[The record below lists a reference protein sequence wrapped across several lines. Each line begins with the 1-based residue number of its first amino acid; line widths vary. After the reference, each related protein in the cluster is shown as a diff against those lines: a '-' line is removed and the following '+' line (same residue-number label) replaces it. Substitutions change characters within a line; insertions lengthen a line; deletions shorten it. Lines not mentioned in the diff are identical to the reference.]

1 MTEALVAIRNAVKV
15 HLEKLEAGDGILVA
29 VSGGADSL
37 ALAYALQK
45 EAPTLAISLSAI
57 TIDHQLQEN
66 SGAQA
71 EQVAEQLK
79 EMGYGKVFI
88 EKVVVVATGGIEAGA
103 RDARYKALSACAE
116 KERVRKVFLGH
127 TLDDQAETVLL
138 GLARGSGARSL
149 SGMASE
155 NGIYSR
161 PFLHLTRSEIEK
173 ACKSANLIYWDDPQ
187 NFDSEFSRVRVRHEV
202 LPLLEEKLG
211 PGISKALARSA
222 DLLRDDADALDAM
235 AELAMSNFDLSDLDC
250 QHLHQLPRALRT
262 RILKSAIYAAGAP
275 VGSIRADHVAVVEA
289 LVTNW
294 RGQGALNLPGGV
306 KVERISGRLS
316 LLALQP

>member
-1 MTEALVAIRNAVKV
+1 
-15 HLEKLEAGDGILVA
+15 
-29 VSGGADSL
+29 
-37 ALAYALQK
+37 
-45 EAPTLAISLSAI
+45 
-57 TIDHQLQEN
+57 
-66 SGAQA
+66 
-71 EQVAEQLK
+71 
-79 EMGYGKVFI
+79 MGYGKVFI

-155 NGIYSR
+155 SGIYSR
-161 PFLHLTRSEIEK
+161 PFLQLTRSEIEE
-173 ACKSANLIYWDDPQ
+173 ACKSAKLTYWNDPQ
-187 NFDSEFSRVRVRHEV
+187 NFSSEFSRVRVRREV
-202 LPLLEEKLG
+202 LPLMEQKLG

-235 AELAMSNFDLSDLDC
+235 AQAAMSNFDLANLDC
-250 QHLHQLPRALRT
+250 QQLYELPRALRT
-262 RILKSAIYAAGAP
+262 RILKSAIYATGAP
-275 VGSIRADHVAVVEA
+275 AGSIRADHVAAVEA